1 MLNLTGPVGKVMLL
15 PQEDTTKKYIMVG
28 TGADITPYLEF
39 ICRLFTEDTPASK
52 TYKGEVWR
60 VANSD
65 VLLYD
70 DEFQTANAKY
80 SDNLHLDYA
89 LSREQS
95 NKSGGKVYIQDKV
108 EEYADKVFTKL
119 ENGAVIYFY
128 DLNSLI
134 PSIDE
139 VLRKVAEI

>member
-1 MLNLTGPVGKVMLL
+1 
-15 PQEDTTKKYIMVG
+15 MVG

-95 NKSGGKVYIQDKV
+95 NKSGGKMYI
-108 EEYADKVFTKL
+108 
-119 ENGAVIYFY
+119 
-128 DLNSLI
+128 
-134 PSIDE
+134 
-139 VLRKVAEI
+139 

>member
-1 MLNLTGPVGKVMLL
+1 MLNLTGPVGKVILL

-70 DEFQTANAKY
+70 DEF
-80 SDNLHLDYA
+80 
-89 LSREQS
+89 
-95 NKSGGKVYIQDKV
+95 
-108 EEYADKVFTKL
+108 
-119 ENGAVIYFY
+119 
-128 DLNSLI
+128 
-134 PSIDE
+134 
-139 VLRKVAEI
+139 